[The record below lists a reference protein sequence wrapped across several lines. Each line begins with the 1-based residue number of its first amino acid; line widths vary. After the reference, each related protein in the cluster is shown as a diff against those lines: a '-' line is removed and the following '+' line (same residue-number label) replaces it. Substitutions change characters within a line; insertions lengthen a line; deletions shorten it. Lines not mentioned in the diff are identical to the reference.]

1 MNDTMAEA
9 IAQSSPSGRMSKR
22 ARKAAQE
29 RLRAE
34 LFGDMDISP
43 KAEQPTEREALLR
56 QAGELEALA
65 ERGVYPRK
73 YRKEAARLRK
83 LAEA

>member
-1 MNDTMAEA
+1 MNDTIVDA

-22 ARKAAQE
+22 ARNAAQK

-43 KAEQPTEREALLR
+43 KAEQPTEREVLLR
-56 QAGELEALA
+56 QATELEGLA
-65 ERGVYPRK
+65 ERGMSPRK
-73 YRKEAARLRK
+73 NRREAARLRK
-83 LAEA
+83 LAGA

>member
-1 MNDTMAEA
+1 MNDTIVDA
-9 IAQSSPSGRMSKR
+9 IAQSSPSGGMSKQ

-34 LFGDMDISP
+34 LFGGGLP
-43 KAEQPTEREALLR
+43 FPETKQPTEKEALLR
-56 QAGELEALA
+56 QATELEALA